1 VKFDNQLRYAL
12 QIIDTYQGEMP
23 LYAWL
28 KSYFR
33 DNKQMGSRDRRLLST
48 LVYGFY
54 RLGHAVKSLSVEDR
68 ILAGLFLCNDQPSEF
83 LQYFRPEYDEKA
95 ALPLTEKISF
105 FQTQPAGASFRVTDI
120 FPWRDE
126 LSAGIDHEA
135 FCLSFLRQPDLF
147 LRIRPGQEQTVRQ
160 KLGSAASKASA
171 ASATFIPPFTFRLPN
186 GFNVEEYFT
195 PDQEVVVQDYS
206 SQRIAA
212 FLQIPMVPGQPAA
225 SGQTAA
231 PGQTAT
237 PGQST
242 APDFFWDACAASGGK
257 SILVHDL
264 YPELNITVSDIRDS
278 ILRNL
283 RSRFAKAGIKNYQAF
298 LTDLTRNYPPDA
310 AANAD
315 LILADV
321 PCTGS
326 GTWSR
331 TPEELWFFNPKKIAQ
346 YVEIQKKIIG
356 HIAPRLLPGA
366 WLVYSTCSVFKKE
379 NEEMAALIRDTTH
392 GLKQDKMEN
401 IKGYD
406 DRADTMFAARFTR

>member
-1 VKFDNQLRYAL
+1 MKFDNQLRYAL

-33 DNKQMGSRDRRLLST
+33 DNKQMGSRDRRLLGT

-54 RLGHAVKSLSVEDR
+54 RLGHAVKELSVGDR

-95 ALPLTEKISF
+95 ALPLGEKIAF
-105 FQTQPAGASFRVTDI
+105 FQTQPAGAGFRVTDI
-120 FPWRDE
+120 FPWKEE

-147 LRIRPGQEQTVRQ
+147 LRIRPGQEQAVRQ
-160 KLGSAASKASA
+160 KLGLAGVKASA
-171 ASATFIPPFTFRLPN
+171 IFIPPFTFRLSN

-206 SQRIAA
+206 SQRIAG
-212 FLQIPMVPGQPAA
+212 FLELPIGQAG
-225 SGQTAA
+225 SIA
-231 PGQTAT
+231 PE
-237 PGQST
+237 
-242 APDFFWDACAASGGK
+242 FFWDACAASGGK

-331 TPEELWFFNPKKIAQ
+331 TPEELWFFNPQKILQ
-346 YVEIQKKIIG
+346 YAEIQKKIMG

-406 DRADTMFAARFTR
+406 DHADTMFAARFTR

>member
-1 VKFDNQLRYAL
+1 MKFDNQLRYAL

-54 RLGHAVKSLSVEDR
+54 RLGHAVKWLSVEDR
-68 ILAGLFLCNDQPSEF
+68 ILAGLFLCNDQPTEF
-83 LQYFRPEYDEKA
+83 LLYFRPEYDEKV
-95 ALPLTEKISF
+95 ALPLREKIAF
-105 FQTQPAGASFRVTDI
+105 FQTQPAGAGFRVTDI
-120 FPWRDE
+120 FPWGEE

-160 KLGSAASKASA
+160 KLELASSKASA
-171 ASATFIPPFTFRLPN
+171 ASKDSAGSKVPAASRAPATFIPPFTFRLPN

-206 SQRIAA
+206 SQRIAD
-212 FLQIPMVPGQPAA
+212 FLQIAA
-225 SGQTAA
+225 I
-231 PGQTAT
+231 PE
-237 PGQST
+237 
-242 APDFFWDACAASGGK
+242 FFWDACAASGGK

-283 RSRFAKAGIKNYQAF
+283 RSRFATAGIKNYQAF

-331 TPEELWFFNPKKIAQ
+331 TPEELWFFKPQKIAQ
-346 YVEIQKKIIG
+346 YTEIQKKIIG

>member
-1 VKFDNQLRYAL
+1 MKFDNQLRYAL

-54 RLGHAVKSLSVEDR
+54 RLGHAAKGLSVEDR
-68 ILAGLFLCNDQPSEF
+68 MLAGLFLCNDQPTEL
-83 LQYFRPEYDEKA
+83 LQYFRPGYDEKV
-95 ALPLTEKISF
+95 ALPLSEKIAF
-105 FQTQPAGASFRVTDI
+105 LQTQPAGAGFRVTDI
-120 FPWRDE
+120 FPWKEE

-160 KLGSAASKASA
+160 KLDLAGSK
-171 ASATFIPPFTFRLPN
+171 ASATFIPPFTFRLSN

-206 SQRIAA
+206 SQRIAS
-212 FLQIPMVPGQPAA
+212 FLQIA
-225 SGQTAA
+225 
-231 PGQTAT
+231 AT
-237 PGQST
+237 PE
-242 APDFFWDACAASGGK
+242 FFWDACAASGGK

-331 TPEELWFFNPKKIAQ
+331 TPEELWFFHPKKITQ

-356 HIAPRLLPGA
+356 HIASRLLPGA

>member
-54 RLGHAVKSLSVEDR
+54 RLGHAAKGLSVEDR
-68 ILAGLFLCNDQPSEF
+68 MLAGLFLCNDQPTEL
-83 LQYFRPEYDEKA
+83 LQYFRPGYDEKV
-95 ALPLTEKISF
+95 ALPLSEKIAF
-105 FQTQPAGASFRVTDI
+105 LQTQPAGAGFRVTDI
-120 FPWRDE
+120 FPWKEE

-160 KLGSAASKASA
+160 KLDLAGSK
-171 ASATFIPPFTFRLPN
+171 ASATFIPPFTFRLSN

-206 SQRIAA
+206 SQRIAS
-212 FLQIPMVPGQPAA
+212 FLQIA
-225 SGQTAA
+225 
-231 PGQTAT
+231 AT
-237 PGQST
+237 PE
-242 APDFFWDACAASGGK
+242 FFWDACAASGGK

-331 TPEELWFFNPKKIAQ
+331 TPEELWFFHPKKITQ

-356 HIAPRLLPGA
+356 HIASRLLPGA

>member
-54 RLGHAVKSLSVEDR
+54 RLGHAVKGLPVEDR
-68 ILAGLFLCNDQPSEF
+68 MLAGLFLCNDQPTEF
-83 LQYFRPEYDEKA
+83 LQYFRPEYDEKV
-95 ALPLTEKISF
+95 ALPLSEKISF
-105 FQTQPAGASFRVTDI
+105 FQTHPAGAAFRVTDI
-120 FPWRDE
+120 FPWKEE
-126 LSAGIDHEA
+126 LSAGIDHEG

-160 KLGSAASKASA
+160 KLDLAGAK
-171 ASATFIPPFTFRLPN
+171 ASATFIPPFTFRLSN

-206 SQRIAA
+206 SQRIAG
-212 FLQIPMVPGQPAA
+212 FFQIPTFPGHPTTPGQPAPPA
-225 SGQTAA
+225 I
-231 PGQTAT
+231 PE
-237 PGQST
+237 
-242 APDFFWDACAASGGK
+242 FFWDACAASGGK

-315 LILADV
+315 LNLADV

-331 TPEELWFFNPKKIAQ
+331 TPEELWFFSPKKIAQ

-406 DRADTMFAARFTR
+406 DRADTMFAARFTRA

>member
-54 RLGHAVKSLSVEDR
+54 RLGHAAKRLSVEDR
-68 ILAGLFLCNDQPSEF
+68 MLAGLFLCNDQPTEF
-83 LQYFRPEYDEKA
+83 LQYFRPEYDEHV
-95 ALPLTEKISF
+95 ALPLSEKIAF
-105 FQTQPAGASFRVTDI
+105 FQTQPAGAGFRVTDI
-120 FPWRDE
+120 FPWKEE

-135 FCLSFLRQPDLF
+135 FCLSFLHQPDLF

-160 KLGSAASKASA
+160 KLDLAGSK
-171 ASATFIPPFTFRLPN
+171 ASATFIPPFTFRLSN

-206 SQRIAA
+206 SQRIAS
-212 FLQIPMVPGQPAA
+212 FLQI
-225 SGQTAA
+225 ST
-231 PGQTAT
+231 T
-237 PGQST
+237 PE
-242 APDFFWDACAASGGK
+242 FFWDACAASGGK

-315 LILADV
+315 LILVDV

-331 TPEELWFFNPKKIAQ
+331 TPEELWFFNPKKITQ
-346 YVEIQKKIIG
+346 YVELQKKIIG

-379 NEEMAALIRDTTH
+379 NEEMAAHIRDTTH

>member
-54 RLGHAVKSLSVEDR
+54 RLGHAIKGLSAEDR
-68 ILAGLFLCNDQPSEF
+68 ILAGLFLCNDQRGEF
-83 LQYFRPEYDEKA
+83 LQYFRPEYDEKV
-95 ALPLTEKISF
+95 ALPLSEKIAF
-105 FQTQPAGASFRVTDI
+105 FQTQPTGAGFRVTDI
-120 FPWRDE
+120 FPWKEE

-147 LRIRPGQEQTVRQ
+147 LRIRPGQEQVVRQ
-160 KLGSAASKASA
+160 KLAPVGSK
-171 ASATFIPPFTFRLPN
+171 ASATFIPPYTFRLSN

-206 SQRIAA
+206 SQRIAN
-212 FLQIPMVPGQPAA
+212 FLQIPAPPANHGQPAF
-225 SGQTAA
+225 
-231 PGQTAT
+231 PE
-237 PGQST
+237 
-242 APDFFWDACAASGGK
+242 FFWDACAASGGK

-264 YPELNITVSDIRDS
+264 YPELNITVSDIRDT

-283 RSRFAKAGIKNYQAF
+283 RSRFARAGIKNYQAF
-298 LTDLTRNYPPDA
+298 LTDLTRDYPPDA

-331 TPEELWFFNPKKIAQ
+331 TPEELWFFNPQRITQ
-346 YVEIQKKIIG
+346 YAEIQKKILG